1 MILSVPVSITLQR
14 RNGTSENEPDREAGD
29 WRVKW
34 KGIQMATGTVKWFN
48 PTKGFGFIVPDEGDK
63 DIFVHITAVMSAG
76 LQSLT
81 EGQKVSFE
89 TVEEEKGLKAVDIA
103 TVD

>member
-1 MILSVPVSITLQR
+1 
-14 RNGTSENEPDREAGD
+14 
-29 WRVKW
+29 
-34 KGIQMATGTVKWFN
+34 MATGTVKWFN

-63 DIFVHITAVMSAG
+63 DIFVHITTVMSAG

-89 TVEEEKGLKAVDIA
+89 TVEEEKGMKAVDIT
-103 TVD
+103 TVE